1 MAFTSGVFWALLSTW
16 IYLSANRCYTCSVRV
31 RFIIVFSNERYRQA
45 FRAFQTRSGKKL
57 NCLYVTAILE
67 NLREHIYIRICVIS
81 SYLRDT
87 NAVKTERADVRRDH
101 VSAHQRYTFVCNI
114 PRCVARRKE
123 KKNPPETKVNS
134 TIPELCMVMQIKVQG
149 INMVGRKPAETIHH
163 SSLCTSSVLK
173 IRPRFRASSSIVCD
187 SPPPVQKV

>member
-81 SYLRDT
+81 PYLRDT
-87 NAVKTERADVRRDH
+87 NERGENTTRRRPAGSRFGSSTLH
-101 VSAHQRYTFVCNI
+101 IRMQYSTLCRATK
-114 PRCVARRKE
+114 RKE
-123 KKNPPETKVNS
+123 KPTGDESKQYDS
-134 TIPELCMVMQIKVQG
+134 
-149 INMVGRKPAETIHH
+149 
-163 SSLCTSSVLK
+163 
-173 IRPRFRASSSIVCD
+173 RAMYGYAD
-187 SPPPVQKV
+187 